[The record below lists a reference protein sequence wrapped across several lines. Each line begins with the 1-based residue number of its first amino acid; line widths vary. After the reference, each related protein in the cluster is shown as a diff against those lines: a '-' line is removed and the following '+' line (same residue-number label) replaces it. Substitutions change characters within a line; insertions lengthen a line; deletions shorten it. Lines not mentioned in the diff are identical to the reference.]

1 MESKTFI
8 KLLRK
13 IIREEVSKAVKSVL
27 TESNSHVTSDI
38 DLKSVVQETSAPKKF
53 TKKKFTKN
61 KMINDLLNETAAAP
75 VNQEV
80 ADWSSMNFK
89 SEMAKSYERPTPN
102 VRPLATKGID
112 GEAINMN
119 NEAVKTTVNAMTKDY
134 SALMKAINNKKG
146 K

>member
-27 TESNSHVTSDI
+27 TESNSHVSPNI
-38 DLKSVVQETSAPKKF
+38 DLKSVVQESRPPKKF

-61 KMINDLLNETAAAP
+61 KMINDLLNETAAEP

-80 ADWSSMNFK
+80 ADWSTMNFK
-89 SEMAKSYERPTPN
+89 SEMAQSYERPTTN

-119 NEAVKTTVNAMTKDY
+119 NKGVAATVNAMTKDY
-134 SALMKAINNKKG
+134 SSLMKAIDKKKG